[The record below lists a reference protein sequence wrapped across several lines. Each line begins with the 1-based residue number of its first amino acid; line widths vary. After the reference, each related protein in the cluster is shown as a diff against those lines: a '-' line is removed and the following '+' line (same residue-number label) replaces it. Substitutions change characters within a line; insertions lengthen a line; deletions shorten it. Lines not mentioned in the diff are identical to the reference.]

1 MKLRLSPLNIVSSIL
16 LVSMA
21 YLLIYP
27 DQNGWRGP
35 GSLALLLM
43 FALSFIT
50 DLVFRRLIR
59 DIKRIWLFEFVFLIF
74 VAVFMILIRTFLF
87 N

>member
-1 MKLRLSPLNIVSSIL
+1 MKLRLTPLNIVSSIL
-16 LVSMA
+16 LVSIA

-35 GSLALLLM
+35 GSLPLFLM

-59 DIKRIWLFEFVFLIF
+59 DIKRIWLFELVFLIF
-74 VAVFMILIRTFLF
+74 VAVFMVLIRMYLF
-87 N
+87 D